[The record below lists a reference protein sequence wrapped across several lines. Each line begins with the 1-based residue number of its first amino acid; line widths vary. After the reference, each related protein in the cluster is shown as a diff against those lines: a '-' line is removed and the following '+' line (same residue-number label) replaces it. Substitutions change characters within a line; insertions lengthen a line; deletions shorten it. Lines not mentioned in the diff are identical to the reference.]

1 MQAFL
6 PEEAYV
12 IEQYIFIILYVY
24 VNIYNI
30 AYAVYITDSHEVQ
43 QNYRGGR

>member
-12 IEQYIFIILYVY
+12 IFIILYVY

-30 AYAVYITDSHEVQ
+30 VYAVYITDSHEVQ